1 VNYFWEIYNA
11 VSTFIT
17 TYWEYILIPI
27 ISAVIGWGTNVLAL
41 KMTFYPLDFIGIRP
55 YFGWQGIIPAKA
67 ARMAGM
73 AVDLMTTNLIKIEDQ
88 FARLDP
94 KTVSREMKPELDR
107 VAVEIIN
114 KVAQAQFPTLWKYAT
129 PGMKKRIYSD
139 VAKDLP
145 AVVEEMMVDFK
156 NNITDLFD
164 LRGMVIDTLLEDK
177 TLLNTIFIK
186 CGEKEFKFIENS
198 GFYFGFIFGLLQMW
212 LWFYYT
218 NWWILP
224 VAGLIVGYA
233 TNWLALKLIFSPQ
246 KPIRI
251 GKFVIQ
257 GLFIK
262 RQKEVAVEYA
272 KIISL
277 RILTAENVYDNILY
291 GKASDRLSEIVQFH
305 IQKIVDQ
312 VGDNYGNV
320 MEVMSKKRIDVI
332 RNIVAFHFD
341 YDFPIIIRKIYD
353 YTEEALDIENTLRD
367 KMSGLAPDEFQSF
380 LRPVF
385 QEDELK
391 LILVGAFLGFVAG
404 LVQLYA
410 FF

>member
-272 KIISL
+272 KIISI

>member
-1 VNYFWEIYNA
+1 MNYFWEIYNA

>member
-129 PGMKKRIYSD
+129 SGMKKRIYSD

>member
-367 KMSGLAPDEFQSF
+367 KMSGLAPEEFQSF

-391 LILVGAFLGFVAG
+391 LILVGAFLGLVAG

>member
-1 VNYFWEIYNA
+1 MNYFWEIYNA

-367 KMSGLAPDEFQSF
+367 KMSGLAPEEFQSF

>member
-367 KMSGLAPDEFQSF
+367 KMSGLAPEEFQSF

>member
-1 VNYFWEIYNA
+1 MNYFWEIYNA

-272 KIISL
+272 KIISI